1 MAADNGLDVLRHS
14 AAHLMAH
21 AVSRLWGPV
30 KLGIGPTIENGFYYD
45 MELDHTITDDDFPA
59 IEGEMKKI
67 AKENIPIKR
76 IELSR
81 REAEEKFRREDQP
94 YKLELIRDLP
104 EGETISVY
112 EQGDFSDLCRGPH
125 LSYTKKIKHFRI
137 TSVAGAYWRGDEHN
151 PMLQRLYGTA
161 FTSKEELEG
170 YLTRLEEARKR
181 DHRLLGKQLDLFSFH
196 DEAPANPFYHPKG
209 AVVFNELIEFAR
221 RQNRQR
227 GYEEIL
233 TPLVLSEDLWHRS
246 GHYDNYRENMYFT
259 KVDEKDFAVKPMN
272 CPGHLL
278 VYRGGRRSYR
288 DLPWRMAEFG
298 KVHRHEKS
306 GVTHGLFRVRSF
318 VQDDAHIFC
327 TPDQV
332 EAEIQQTIEYV
343 FFVYETFG
351 FSDFRIELSTRPD
364 KSIGSDAMWQKAES
378 ALKNAMDDQGIS
390 YQINAGDGA
399 FYGPKIDFHVCDSL
413 NRSWQCGTIQLDFS
427 MPDRF
432 GLKYVASDGKDYEP
446 VMIHRAIFGSV
457 DRFFGILLEHFAGWL
472 PLWLSP
478 VQIRLLPIGDRHHDR
493 CYTIQKSCR
502 ERGFRVEIDER
513 GEGVSKKVRDAQ
525 MMKIP
530 YMVIVGDKELES
542 GSLSV
547 RDAFGGTKKMTL
559 ESFIDKLSRE
569 VYNRDLSVCNE
580 TDNEK

>member
-30 KLGIGPTIENGFYYD
+30 KLGIGPTVENGFYYD

-94 YKLELIRDLP
+94 YKLELIRGLP

-390 YQINAGDGA
+390 YQINEGDGA

-525 MMKIP
+525 MLKIP

-569 VYNRDLSVCNE
+569 VYNRDISVCNE
-580 TDNEK
+580 MDKEK